1 MITISFKLREAIQKD
16 PVTGKKLTPSKE
28 KETPVY
34 MIFGYGWSSRNE
46 IGKRIYKPIIYGT
59 GLKIKP
65 HLWNNKEAKPYY
77 RAKQTRNFSYQ
88 NFNTKLDNIENGA
101 KEVFN
106 KFQTNGIL
114 PDPETLKKA
123 FEEELR
129 EQASI
134 SDEDAKRPNLNQ
146 YIDRFIEDMVSGERL
161 TEKKTMYSKGF
172 IKTIKNFRSCFNTY
186 QESNNQVL
194 DYDLIT
200 IDFYEDFV
208 KYFTEKGYSINTI
221 GRLIKQLK
229 IIMHA
234 ARDHGLHNNT
244 EIDRRKFKVMTE
256 QVHNIYLTEEE
267 LNVIYNLDSS
277 KLSPEQIKIRDIFL
291 IGCYTAQRFS
301 DYSRIRQK
309 HIKGNFIELIQ
320 QKTGEKVII
329 PIRPE
334 LKKILKKYE
343 FNVPKTY
350 EQKVNARI
358 KEVGKIAELDEI
370 IVSESTR
377 GGLKVESKQPKYELI
392 KTHTA
397 RRTGCTNMYL
407 AGIPTLDIMKL
418 SGHKTE
424 KEFLKYINVTK
435 KQTADKLSSHP
446 YFSGVKLK
454 IARK

>member
-1 MITISFKLREAIQKD
+1 MMITISFKLREAIQKD

-34 MIFGYGWSSRNE
+34 LIFGYGWSSKNAA
-46 IGKRIYKPIIYGT
+46 GKRIYKPISYGT

-88 NFNTKLDNIENGA
+88 NFNTNLDNIENGA

-106 KFQTNGIL
+106 KFQTKGIL
-114 PDPETLKKA
+114 PDPNTLKKA
-123 FEEELR
+123 FDKELR
-129 EQASI
+129 EQPSVTE
-134 SDEDAKRPNLNQ
+134 EDAKGPNLNQ
-146 YIDRFIEDMVSGERL
+146 YIDRFIEDMDSGQRL

-172 IKTIKNFRSCFNTY
+172 IKTIKNFRSCFNSF

-194 DYDLIT
+194 NYDLIT

-208 KYFTEKGYSINTI
+208 KYFTNRGYSINTI

-267 LNVIYNLDSS
+267 LRVICNLDSS
-277 KLSPEQIKIRDIFL
+277 KLSPGQIKARDIFL

-301 DYSRIRQK
+301 DYSRIREK
-309 HIKGNFIELIQ
+309 HIKGNIIELIQ
-320 QKTGEKVII
+320 QKTGEKVFI

-334 LKKILKKYE
+334 LKKILEKYD

-350 EQKVNARI
+350 EQKVNALI
-358 KEVGKIAELDEI
+358 KEVGEIAELNET

-377 GGLKVESKQPKYELI
+377 GGLKVESKQPKYKLI

-397 RRTGCTNMYL
+397 RRSGCTNMYL

-424 KEFLKYINVTK
+424 KEFLKYINITK
-435 KQTADKLSSHP
+435 KQTAEKLILHP
-446 YFSGVKLK
+446 YFSGKKLK
-454 IARK
+454 LVN